1 MGLKSKNCILH
12 LHAVVLL
19 KTGLLFQYFLI
30 NQNSKTST
38 RSLELLSLPFLTIF
52 TSWKKKIEEKKNI
65 INTQIQSSHSNMRKL
80 NIK

>member
-1 MGLKSKNCILH
+1 MGLKSENCILH

-52 TSWKKKIEEKKNI
+52 TSWKKK
-65 INTQIQSSHSNMRKL
+65 
-80 NIK
+80 